1 MINESIIMTNT
12 NIQFNSE
19 IWQEGDKFVAY
30 APQLDIS
37 SCGETVER
45 ARANLTEAI
54 ELFFEEAE
62 KLGTL
67 GSILKESGFIFDHF
81 WQAPEIIAYEKMKL
95 AI

>member
-1 MINESIIMTNT
+1 MAST

-37 SCGETVER
+37 SCGETIDK
-45 ARANLTEAI
+45 ARTNLAEAM

-62 KLGTL
+62 KLGNL
-67 GSILKESGFIFDHF
+67 DSILKESGFIFDRF
-81 WQAPEIIAYEKMKL
+81 WQAPEIIAHEKMKL

>member
-1 MINESIIMTNT
+1 MTNT

-37 SCGETVER
+37 SCGETMER
-45 ARANLTEAI
+45 ARANLSEAI
-54 ELFFEEAE
+54 GLFFEEAE

-67 GSILKESGFIFDHF
+67 DNILKESGFVFDRF